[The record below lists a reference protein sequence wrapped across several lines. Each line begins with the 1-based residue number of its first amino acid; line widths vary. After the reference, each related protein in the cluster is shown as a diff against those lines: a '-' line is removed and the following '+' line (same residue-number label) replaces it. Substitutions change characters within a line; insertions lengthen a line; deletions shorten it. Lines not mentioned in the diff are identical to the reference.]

1 LPAEESDISPLNTA
15 AGPSD
20 SPAMAIALAFLLGLV
35 PFCVATWYMVRDDL
49 ERHTRAH
56 RAS

>member
-1 LPAEESDISPLNTA
+1 
-15 AGPSD
+15 
-20 SPAMAIALAFLLGLV
+20 MAIALAFVLGLV

-49 ERHTRAH
+49 ARHSRAP